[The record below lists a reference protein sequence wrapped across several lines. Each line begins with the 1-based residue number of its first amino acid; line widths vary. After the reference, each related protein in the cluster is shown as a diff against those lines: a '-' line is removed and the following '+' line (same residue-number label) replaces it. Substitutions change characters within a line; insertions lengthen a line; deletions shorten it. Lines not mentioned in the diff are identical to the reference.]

1 MRDIGKNIREL
12 RIKNYLTQD
21 ELAEMLF
28 VTRQTVSNYETGK
41 SRPDIDMLEK
51 IAEVLNCEIN
61 HVLYGMPRVMDRKS
75 EIRGLF
81 IGLIIC
87 CVSGLP
93 LLFEIELTRMAR
105 YWQSSVTITLRSLV
119 LPLFLIALGWTVMR
133 GIEVLSRQKPLEY
146 KYSRHT
152 HWIVFTVLLIY
163 FVLILPNCYHFIKAH
178 KVYVWLQSL
187 SCIRPP
193 YGINSSFSL
202 TPHWLNMLDGRTML
216 FVANNKWMFF
226 AAGLLLCLFKS
237 KTKNIKTHLSLLIA
251 SLVLSVLLYF
261 TSDSSFILE
270 VENPEDFSDVP
281 YGIVVEQWTES

>member
-12 RIKNYLTQD
+12 RIKEKLTQD
-21 ELAEMLF
+21 ELAEKLF

-51 IAEVLNCEIN
+51 IADVLKCEIH
-61 HVLYGMPRVMDRKS
+61 HVLYGVPKDLDRKA

-93 LLFEIELTRMAR
+93 LLFEIELTKMAR

-133 GIEVLSRQKPLEY
+133 GIELVSRQKSLEY
-146 KYSRHT
+146 KCSKYI
-152 HWIVFTVLLIY
+152 HWIVFTVLLMY

-187 SCIRPP
+187 SCIRLP

-202 TPHWLNMLDGRTML
+202 APHWLNMLDGRTIL
-216 FVANNKWMFF
+216 FVANKKWIFF
-226 AAGLLLCLFKS
+226 AAGLLLCLFKAQ
-237 KTKNIKTHLSLLIA
+237 KKKIKAHTCLLIA
-251 SLVLSVLLYF
+251 SLVLSIILYF
-261 TSDSSFILE
+261 ASDSSFTLE
-270 VENPEDFSDVP
+270 VINPEEYPEPP
-281 YGIVVEQWTES
+281 YGIIVEQWTDE